1 VILLVFI
8 LVLTLFTP
16 KRKEITKGEP
26 KNLILGGEKASTILL
41 GR

>member
-26 KNLILGGEKASTILL
+26 KNLILGEASTILL

>member
-1 VILLVFI
+1 MLLVFI

-16 KRKEITKGEP
+16 KRTKGEP
-26 KNLILGGEKASTILL
+26 KNLILGEASTILL